1 MQRQEKTVKIHR
13 RKYVAASLAVAASAW
28 LASLPAAAQDVKE
41 RVIRWGHLTNPGH
54 PISQGVQ
61 KFAEILA
68 QKSGGKLKVQ
78 EFGSSQLGNEQQQQ
92 GALRGGTQEMFTNSP
107 TSLVGLVKE
116 FGALDLPFSFAGIDE
131 ATGLV
136 DGPFGKLLIDKLA
149 EKDIVGLAFWDLGGF
164 RNVTNSKRPITKLED
179 FDGLKVR
186 VIGNPVYLETFKL
199 LGANPV
205 PMAFTELYTALE
217 TKAVD
222 GQENP
227 HSIILSTKF
236 FEVQKY
242 LSLTNHTFSM
252 NLVQVSKKFWD
263 SLSPAEQRMMREA
276 AAESTAHQRK
286 VAAQQTQG
294 AVAELK
300 AKGMVINE
308 IAPAELARMREA
320 TKSVGEKFLAQY
332 EPQVVQLY
340 QAELAKVRGKAK

>member
-1 MQRQEKTVKIHR
+1 MNTMR
-13 RKYVAASLAVAASAW
+13 RTCLAAATLALSLSSLLAAA
-28 LASLPAAAQDVKE
+28 PAAAQEIKE

-54 PISQGVQ
+54 PISLGVQ
-61 KFAEILA
+61 KFAEILD
-68 QKSGGKLKVQ
+68 QKSGGKMKVR
-78 EFGSSQLGNEQQQQ
+78 EHGSSQLGNEQQQQ

-116 FGALDLPFSFAGIDE
+116 FGALDLPFSFASIDE
-131 ATGLV
+131 ATSLV

-164 RNVTNSKRPITKLED
+164 RNVTNSKRPITRLED

-199 LGANPV
+199 LGTNPV
-205 PMAFTELYTALE
+205 PMAFTEVYTALE
-217 TKAVD
+217 TKAID

-236 FEVQKY
+236 YEVQKY

-252 NLVQVSKKFWD
+252 NLVQVSRKFWD
-263 SLSPAEQRMMREA
+263 TLSPTEQRLMREA
-276 AAESTAHQRK
+276 AAEATAYQRK
-286 VAAQQTQG
+286 VALEQTQG
-294 AVAELK
+294 AVADLK
-300 AKGMVINE
+300 AKGMAINE
-308 IAPAELARMREA
+308 VAPAELARMRQA
-320 TKSVGEKFLAQY
+320 TASVGEKFLAQY

-340 QAELAKVRGKAK
+340 QSELAKARSKAK